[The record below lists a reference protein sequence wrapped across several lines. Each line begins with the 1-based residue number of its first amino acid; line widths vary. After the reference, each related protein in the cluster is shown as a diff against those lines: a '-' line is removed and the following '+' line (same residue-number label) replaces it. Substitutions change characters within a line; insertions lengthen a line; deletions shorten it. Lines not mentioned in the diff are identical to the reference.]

1 MGRDTLTGSRIREK
15 RLIAGIRQADLAR
28 QIGISAS
35 YLNLIE
41 HNRRRIGGKLLVGIA
56 RVLGVEPSM
65 LTEGA
70 EAALIA
76 TLKEAAAD
84 AEATKTTA
92 GMVEIDRA
100 DEFAG
105 RFPGWAEV
113 LAAGHR
119 RIALLER
126 TVETLSDRLTH
137 DPHLAA
143 SLHEVLSTAASI
155 RSTAS
160 ILAET
165 GELEPQWRDRFHRNL
180 NQDSRRLAESS
191 KALVGYLD
199 ESDTSDGRRG
209 VPQDEVE
216 ALFAAHGYHF
226 SGLEDGRDTP
236 ESLTEAADVLTSD
249 AARSMARV
257 ALEHYQR
264 DATAMPLEQTVQ
276 ALQQDGIDPVSLS
289 RRFGSDL
296 PTALRR
302 LAAIPQDRMATEVG
316 LVISDGAG
324 SIVFRKPVSGFSM
337 PRSGASCPLWPLF
350 GALSRPMVPIR
361 RKVSQ
366 LGRVVANFE
375 CLAVAWPQDTP
386 DFDRDPHYRSIMLI
400 LPFTGGD
407 ADHKTEDNDVEPVGS
422 TCRLCPLARC
432 RARREPSILNEGF

>member
-1 MGRDTLTGSRIREK
+1 MGRDTLTGSRIRE
-15 RLIAGIRQADLAR
+15 RRFIAGIRQADLAR

-41 HNRRRIGGKLLVGIA
+41 HNRRRIGGKLLVDIA

-65 LTEGA
+65 LTQGA

-76 TLKEAAAD
+76 ALKEAAAD
-84 AEATKTTA
+84 AGA
-92 GMVEIDRA
+92 GAVAAETDRA

-165 GELEPQWRDRFHRNL
+165 GELEPVWRDRFHRNL

-191 KALVGYLD
+191 KALVRYLD
-199 ESDTSDGRRG
+199 ESGTTQDRRG
-209 VPQDEVE
+209 VPQEEVE
-216 ALFAAHGYHF
+216 SFFAARGYHF
-226 SGLEDGRDTP
+226 SGLESGQETP
-236 ESLTEAADVLTSD
+236 ESLVQAAVELTSD
-249 AARSMARV
+249 AARAVARV
-257 ALEHYQR
+257 ALGQYAS
-264 DATAMPLEQTVQ
+264 DAAAMPQENFVKVLEN
-276 ALQQDGIDPVSLS
+276 DGLDPVALAHK
-289 RRFGSDL
+289 FGADL
-296 PTALRR
+296 PTVFRR
-302 LAAIPQDRMATEVG
+302 LAAMPEGTMATEVG
-316 LVISDGAG
+316 LVISDASG
-324 SIVFRKPVSGFSM
+324 SIVFRKPVAGFSL
-337 PRSGASCPLWPLF
+337 PRFGASCPLWPIF
-350 GALSRPMVPIR
+350 SALSRPMVPIR

-366 LGRVVANFE
+366 LGRAVANFE
-375 CLAVAWPQDTP
+375 CMAVAWPQDTP
-386 DFDRDPHYRSIMLI
+386 GFDSDPHYQSIMLI
-400 LPFTGGD
+400 LPIAAGETGG
-407 ADHKTEDNDVEPVGS
+407 ENGDNDVQPVGS